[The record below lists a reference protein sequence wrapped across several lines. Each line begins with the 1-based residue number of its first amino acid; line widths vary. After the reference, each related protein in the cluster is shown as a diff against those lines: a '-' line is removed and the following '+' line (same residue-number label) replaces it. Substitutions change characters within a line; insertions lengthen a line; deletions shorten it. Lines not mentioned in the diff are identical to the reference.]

1 MMHLV
6 IPKILILSLIVAF
19 KRSSAQINLSAKSS
33 KITTLDDFKTQT
45 DSNKV
50 NDGLK
55 LKAPTDHD
63 SCNGECKIKICKIAC
78 ETCENQQFNNSN
90 CQVILQK
97 CNNCKDQQTELKV
110 FDGGESNPISL
121 HQKDHIPEDC
131 RDYKCKYCESIG
143 GNDLLCQKFLLECDG
158 CLFFYGVPDPPN
170 RK

>member
-19 KRSSAQINLSAKSS
+19 KRGSAQINLSAKGS
-33 KITTLDDFKTQT
+33 KIKTLDDFKTQT

-63 SCNGECKIKICKIAC
+63 SYLCDDECKKIRICKIAC
-78 ETCENQQFNNSN
+78 ETCENQHFNNSN

-97 CNNCKDQQTELKV
+97 CNNCKDQQTGLK
-110 FDGGESNPISL
+110 GYL
-121 HQKDHIPEDC
+121 
-131 RDYKCKYCESIG
+131 Y
-143 GNDLLCQKFLLECDG
+143 
-158 CLFFYGVPDPPN
+158 
-170 RK
+170 